1 MIENT
6 KYRRCKIL
14 YPALIYSLL
23 PAQCS
28 LQDGFQILCFWK
40 APSETL
46 PSHFD
51 SHVPFQIVEWHLA
64 CAGLTPEWLQE
75 PRGSCFKT
83 CKPANPV
90 WGVTA
95 VVNAFANRL
104 GFNAR
109 EPKRSSQNCNE
120 VCSWKII
127 EVNLKLLQESPEM
140 VQRVAAVHSKRAKMF
155 ARFKARTRPQWSSLK
170 QMWGLIR
177 CGNERR
183 TLPTCLQDST
193 PVITSKIYR
202 MSDPLWKQQSAKWHD
217 QLCFN
222 REQKYFAKWE
232 VDFSDS
238 PSFTFE
244 QNQTSKKVRG

>member
-120 VCSWKII
+120 VCLWKII

-170 QMWGLIR
+170 CEDWSDVEMKEEQHVCKIQRQWS
-177 CGNERR
+177 
-183 TLPTCLQDST
+183 LQRF
-193 PVITSKIYR
+193 IECQILCENSKVQ
-202 MSDPLWKQQSAKWHD
+202 SDMINYVSIESQSILQSEK
-217 QLCFN
+217 
-222 REQKYFAKWE
+222 
-232 VDFSDS
+232 
-238 PSFTFE
+238 
-244 QNQTSKKVRG
+244 